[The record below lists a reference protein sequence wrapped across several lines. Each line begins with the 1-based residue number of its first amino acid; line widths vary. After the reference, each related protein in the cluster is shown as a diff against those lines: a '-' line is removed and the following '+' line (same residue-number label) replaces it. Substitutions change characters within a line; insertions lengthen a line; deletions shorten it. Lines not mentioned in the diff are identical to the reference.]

1 MATVD
6 QIAEVREYVAE
17 PGITNGWTDE
27 RIGEYIDREA
37 DLFLAASAIWSSKAA
52 SYASLVNVSESGSS
66 RSMGSL
72 IDNALKMAKEF
83 KGRSTTPGSEAV
95 PGDIILTRL
104 VRK

>member
-1 MATVD
+1 MASAG

-17 PGITNGWTDE
+17 PGLEGGWTDD
-27 RIGEYIDREA
+27 RIGDYVDREA
-37 DLFLAASAIWSSKAA
+37 DLYLAASAIWSAKAA
-52 SYASLVNVSESGSS
+52 TYASLVNVSESGSS

-72 IDNALKMAKEF
+72 IDNALKMAKEY
-83 KGRSTTPGSEAV
+83 KNRSITPGSETV